1 MSFRGKEFA
10 TAIALVLLIALTS
23 EAQQSGKVA
32 RIGFLTPTTEMTQG
46 MSATVS
52 ERLGELGWVEGRSL
66 AFERRSADDYP
77 DRLPGLAADL
87 VRAKVDVIVAIGVQA
102 VRAAKAA
109 TGTVPIVMW
118 SGVDPVSAGFV
129 ESLARPGGNI
139 TGVAI
144 RTDDTTVKRLE
155 LLKEA
160 IPGTR
165 RVAVLVNPR
174 NPGSVAQLAA
184 LKSAAPGRG
193 VQVQPVEIAR
203 SGEYADAS
211 MTIARTRPD
220 GIIVTGDPEFNRD
233 RQKLVNM
240 AADTRT
246 PASYEHRAFTEVGGL
261 MSYSSKN
268 SIVLGRLAMY
278 VDKLLRGARPADLPI
293 EQPTVYELII
303 NMKTARA
310 LGLRITPGILA
321 RADQLIE

>member
-1 MSFRGKEFA
+1 MSFRGRELA
-10 TAIALVLLIALTS
+10 TAIVLVLLSALAS

-32 RIGFLTPTTEMTQG
+32 RIGFLTPTADMTQR
-46 MSATVS
+46 MSATLS

-66 AFERRSADDYP
+66 AFERRSADGHP
-77 DRLPGLAADL
+77 DRLPSLASDL

-102 VRAAKAA
+102 IQAAKAA
-109 TGTVPIVMW
+109 TATLPIVMW
-118 SGVDPVSAGFV
+118 SGVDPVTAGFV
-129 ESLARPGGNI
+129 ERLARPGGNI
-139 TGVAI
+139 TGVTI

-165 RVAVLVNPR
+165 RVAVVVNPR

-184 LKSAAPGRG
+184 LKAAAPARG
-193 VQVQPVEIAR
+193 VQVQPVEVTR
-203 SGEYADAS
+203 SGEYAKAS
-211 MTIARTRPD
+211 LTIARTRPD

-240 AADTRT
+240 ASETRT
-246 PASYEHRAFTEVGGL
+246 PASYESRVFPEVGGL

-268 SIVLGRLAMY
+268 SVVLERLAGY
-278 VDKLLRGARPADLPI
+278 VDELLRGAKPADLPV
-293 EQPTVYELII
+293 EQPTVYELVI
-303 NMKTARA
+303 NMKTAEA
-310 LGLRITPGILA
+310 LGLRITPAILA